1 MKYLVV
7 GLGNIGMEYA
17 ATRHNIGFR
26 VLDALAEAS
35 NISFTTVRYG
45 AMATLKHRGRTI
57 FLLKPSTY
65 MNLSG
70 KAVRYWMDQERIPRE
85 TLLVVS
91 DDIALPFGTFR
102 MRKNGSEGGHNGL
115 RNITELLGDNQYA
128 RLRFGVGG
136 DFPRGH
142 QVDYVLGDFSDEEN
156 KLMPERLKL
165 FGDAILSFVS
175 VGADRTMNTYNGK

>member
-7 GLGNIGMEYA
+7 GLGNIGAEYA
-17 ATRHNIGFR
+17 NTRHNIGFR

-35 NISFTTVRYG
+35 NISFMAGRYG
-45 AMATLKHRGRTI
+45 STATLRHKGRQI
-57 FLLKPSTY
+57 LLLKPSTY

-85 TLLVVS
+85 NLLVIS

-115 RNITELLGDNQYA
+115 RNITELLGDNQYT
-128 RLRFGVGG
+128 RMRFGVGG
-136 DFPRGH
+136 DFPKGH
-142 QVDYVLGDFSDEEN
+142 QVDYVLGPFSDEEN
-156 KLMPERLKL
+156 KAMPERLKL

-175 VGADRTMNTYNGK
+175 VGADRTMNAYNGK

>member
-35 NISFTTVRYG
+35 NISFTTGRYG
-45 AMATLKHRGRTI
+45 AVATLKHRGRTI
-57 FLLKPSTY
+57 LLLKPSTY

-70 KAVRYWMDQERIPRE
+70 KAVRYWLDQERIPRE
-85 TLLVVS
+85 NLLVIS
-91 DDIALPFGTFR
+91 DDVALPFGTFR
-102 MRKNGSEGGHNGL
+102 MRKGGSEGGHNGL
-115 RNITELLGDNQYA
+115 KNITEMLGDNQYA

-142 QVDYVLGDFSDEEN
+142 QVDYVLGKFTDDEE
-156 KLMPERLKL
+156 KSIGDRLKL

-175 VGADRTMNTYNGK
+175 VGADRTMNSFNGK

>member
-7 GLGNIGMEYA
+7 GLGNIGSEYA
-17 ATRHNIGFR
+17 ETRHNIGFK

-45 AMATLKHRGRTI
+45 DMATLKHKGRTLL
-57 FLLKPSTY
+57 LLKPSTY

-70 KAVRYWMDQERIPRE
+70 KAVRYWMEQERIPRE
-85 TLLVVS
+85 NLLIIS

-115 RNITELLGDNQYA
+115 KSITECLGDNQYA
-128 RLRFGVGG
+128 RMRFGVGG

-142 QVDYVLGDFSDEEN
+142 QVDYVLGEFNDEER
-156 KLMPERLKL
+156 KAMPDRLKL
-165 FGDAILSFVS
+165 FGDAILAFSTI
-175 VGADRTMNTYNGK
+175 GADRTMNSYNGK

>member
-7 GLGNIGMEYA
+7 GLGNIGAEYA

-45 AMATLKHRGRTI
+45 DMATLKHRGRTI
-57 FLLKPSTY
+57 LLLKPSTY

-70 KAVRYWMDQERIPRE
+70 KAVRYWMEQERIPRE
-85 TLLVVS
+85 NLLVIS

-115 RNITELLGDNQYA
+115 KSITELLGGNNYA

-142 QVDYVLGDFSDEEN
+142 QVDYVLGDFSDEER

-165 FGDAILSFVS
+165 FGEAILSFVS
-175 VGADRTMNTYNGK
+175 IGADRTMNAYNGK

>member
-7 GLGNIGMEYA
+7 GLGNIGSEYA
-17 ATRHNIGFR
+17 ETRHNIGFK

-45 AMATLKHRGRTI
+45 DMATLKHKGRTI
-57 FLLKPSTY
+57 LLLKPSTD

-70 KAVRYWMDQERIPRE
+70 KAVRYWMEQERIPRE
-85 TLLVVS
+85 NLIIIS

-115 RNITELLGDNQYA
+115 KNITELLGDNQYA
-128 RLRFGVGG
+128 RIRFGVGG

-142 QVDYVLGDFSDEEN
+142 QVDYVLGEFSDEER
-156 KLMPERLKL
+156 KAMPERLKL
-165 FGDAILSFVS
+165 FGDAILAFSTI
-175 VGADRTMNTYNGK
+175 GADRTMNSYNGK

>member
-7 GLGNIGMEYA
+7 GLGNIGSEYA
-17 ATRHNIGFR
+17 ETRHNIGFK

-45 AMATLKHRGRTI
+45 DMATLKHKGRTI
-57 FLLKPSTY
+57 LLLKPSTY

-70 KAVRYWMDQERIPRE
+70 KAVRYWMEQERIPRE
-85 TLLVVS
+85 NLIIIS

-115 RNITELLGDNQYA
+115 KNITELLGDNQYA
-128 RLRFGVGG
+128 RIRFGVGG

-142 QVDYVLGDFSDEEN
+142 QVDYVLGEFSDEER
-156 KLMPERLKL
+156 KAMPERLKL
-165 FGDAILSFVS
+165 FGDAILAFSTI
-175 VGADRTMNTYNGK
+175 GADRTMNSYNGK